1 MDKTDRLRDYGLAFL
16 LYEQGL
22 GICGYELIRELFI
35 FIKLIL
41 NSYLLIKNYKLN
53 KMNPETEFREGLDE
67 LAVHYKEVLKL
78 LGEDPEREGLI
89 KTPMR
94 VAKAMQVLT
103 RGYTQDP
110 HKVLTDALFAEK
122 YDQMVIVKDIDFFSM
137 CEHHMLPFYG
147 KAHVAYIPNGHITGL
162 SKIARVVD
170 IYSHR
175 LQVQERLTQQIKDC
189 IQETLKPQG
198 VMVVIEAK
206 HMCMQ
211 MRGVE
216 KQNSITTT
224 SDYSGVFNSLNTRQE
239 FMNLLRG
246 ESKRI

>member
-1 MDKTDRLRDYGLAFL
+1 MT
-16 LYEQGL
+16 
-22 GICGYELIRELFI
+22 
-35 FIKLIL
+35 
-41 NSYLLIKNYKLN
+41 
-53 KMNPETEFREGLDE
+53 PETQFCDGLDE
-67 LAVHYKEVLKL
+67 LAAHYKEILKL
-78 LGEDPEREGLI
+78 LGENPEREGLEM
-89 KTPMR
+89 TPMR

-110 HKVLTDALFAEK
+110 HKVLTDALFEEK
-122 YDQMVIVKDIDFFSM
+122 YNQMVIVKDIDFFSM
-137 CEHHMLPFYG
+137 CEHHILPFYG
-147 KAHVAYIPNGHITGL
+147 KAHVAYIPNGKITGL

-175 LQVQERLTQQIKDC
+175 LQVQERLTEQVMQC
-189 IQETLKPQG
+189 INDTLKPQG

-224 SDYSGVFNSLNTRQE
+224 SAYSGVFESSNTRNE

-246 ESKRI
+246 ETKRI

>member
-1 MDKTDRLRDYGLAFL
+1 M
-16 LYEQGL
+16 
-22 GICGYELIRELFI
+22 I
-35 FIKLIL
+35 
-41 NSYLLIKNYKLN
+41 
-53 KMNPETEFREGLDE
+53 PESLFREGLDE
-67 LAVHYKEVLKL
+67 LASHYKQVLTL
-78 LGEDPEREGLI
+78 LGEDPEREGLE

-110 HKVLTDALFAEK
+110 HKVLTDALFEEK
-122 YDQMVIVKDIDFFSM
+122 YNQMVIVKDIDFFSM
-137 CEHHMLPFYG
+137 CEHHILPFYG
-147 KAHVAYIPNGHITGL
+147 KAHVAYIPKGYITGL

-170 IYSHR
+170 IFSHR
-175 LQVQERLTQQIKDC
+175 LQVQERLTEQVMQC
-189 IQETLKPQG
+189 INDTLKPQG

-224 SDYSGVFNSLNTRQE
+224 SAYSGVFESSKTRNE
-239 FMNLLRG
+239 FMDLLRG
-246 ESKRI
+246 ETKRI

>member
-1 MDKTDRLRDYGLAFL
+1 
-16 LYEQGL
+16 
-22 GICGYELIRELFI
+22 
-35 FIKLIL
+35 
-41 NSYLLIKNYKLN
+41 
-53 KMNPETEFREGLDE
+53 MNPETEYREGLDQ
-67 LAVHYKEVLKL
+67 LAAHYHEVLKL
-78 LGEDPEREGLI
+78 LGEDPEREGLV

-103 RGYTQDP
+103 RGYTMDA
-110 HKVLTDALFAEK
+110 HKVLTDALFEEK
-122 YDQMVIVKDIDFFSM
+122 YNQMVIVKDIDFFSM

-147 KAHVAYIPNGHITGL
+147 KAHVAYIPNGYITGL

-189 IQETLKPQG
+189 IQETLKPLG

-224 SDYSGVFNSLNTRQE
+224 SDFSGAFNQAKTREE

>member
-1 MDKTDRLRDYGLAFL
+1 
-16 LYEQGL
+16 
-22 GICGYELIRELFI
+22 
-35 FIKLIL
+35 
-41 NSYLLIKNYKLN
+41 
-53 KMNPETEFREGLDE
+53 MNPETEFREGLDE

-78 LGEDPEREGLI
+78 LGEDPEREGLV

-175 LQVQERLTQQIKDC
+175 LQVQE
-189 IQETLKPQG
+189 
-198 VMVVIEAK
+198 
-206 HMCMQ
+206 